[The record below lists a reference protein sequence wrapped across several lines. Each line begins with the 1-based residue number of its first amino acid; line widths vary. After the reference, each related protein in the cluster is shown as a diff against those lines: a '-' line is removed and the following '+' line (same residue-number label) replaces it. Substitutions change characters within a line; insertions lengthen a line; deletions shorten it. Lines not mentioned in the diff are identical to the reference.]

1 MPRNRGGL
9 RGRLD
14 RIEGDAHQT
23 MATARG
29 SILSIEDVVRGLIE
43 DLQDGVTFELE
54 IAGKTMP
61 IKLRMLPAE
70 HP

>member
-23 MATARG
+23 MATAR
-29 SILSIEDVVRGLIE
+29 SSVLSIEDVVRGLIE

-61 IKLRMLPAE
+61 IKLRVLPAE
-70 HP
+70 TA

>member
-1 MPRNRGGL
+1 
-9 RGRLD
+9 
-14 RIEGDAHQT
+14 